1 MDGNFVPV
9 SENFKLFLCTHLNNP
24 NYKPEQFVK
33 LTVVNFAITLQGLQD
48 QLLSQLFIRE
58 QREQEEQK
66 NTLLIQNSQMKV

>member
-33 LTVVNFAITLQGLQD
+33 LTVVNFAIT
-48 QLLSQLFIRE
+48 I
-58 QREQEEQK
+58 
-66 NTLLIQNSQMKV
+66 